1 MDEMAATRLETAAL
15 ARNLLFLAWREIST
29 IQKLKEKLMDGKE
42 KINDNG
48 NRFNPRITR
57 KF

>member
-1 MDEMAATRLETAAL
+1 MDEMATRLETAAL
-15 ARNLLFLAWREIST
+15 TRNLLYSAWCEFST
-29 IQKLKEKLMDGKE
+29 IRKLKEKLMNGKE

>member
-1 MDEMAATRLETAAL
+1 MDEAAARLETAAL
-15 ARNLLFLAWREIST
+15 ARNLLYSAWCEFST
-29 IQKLKEKLMDGKE
+29 IQKLKEKLMNGKE
-42 KINDNG
+42 KFHDNG

>member
-1 MDEMAATRLETAAL
+1 MDEMATRLESAAL
-15 ARNLLFLAWREIST
+15 TRNLLYSAWCEIST
-29 IQKLKEKLMDGKE
+29 IQKLKEKFKNGKE
-42 KINDNG
+42 KFHDNG